1 MSGAFRI
8 NFHGS
13 VTFLCELILKAPL
26 IHVIYK
32 FHDKPIGLVQ
42 RSAATLRGGLHSSPR
57 ALVTI
62 VGLCY
67 RTLEIVGVIII
78 INLIDNT

>member
-1 MSGAFRI
+1 VQ
-8 NFHGS
+8 
-13 VTFLCELILKAPL
+13 VTCSLKVGL
-26 IHVIYK
+26 WS
-32 FHDKPIGLVQ
+32 KPIGLVQ
-42 RSAATLRGGLHSSPR
+42 RSAATWLGGLHSSLR